1 MANTIKVAFAFLLL
15 ALFGCEGGKVHVLTG
30 PTMGTSYTIKIIGSI
45 DKPKLQSQIDA
56 ELAHINALM
65 STYDEQSELS
75 RFNQSPVSTSFPVAI
90 ELQNV
95 LQMSQKIHDESNG
108 AFDVTVGPLVNI
120 WGFGPGFTGNKI
132 PDDGQIEEAMVRTGF
147 RFLSLDDGRL
157 VKSKD
162 IYVDLSAIAKGF
174 AVDQLADILDSE
186 MVTDYLIEVGG
197 ELRAKGR
204 NSRGEAWSVAIEK
217 PDATGRSIY
226 RVLELDNMGMATS
239 GDYRN
244 FFEVD
249 GVRYSHTIDPRTG
262 WPVNHNVASVT
273 VIAKSAAMA
282 DGYATAINVLG
293 VEEGLR
299 LAEDQNLA
307 VLVIIKEE
315 GGFSEQSSAALK
327 AYLKVDEKQTGEKES
342 DQGKEK

>member
-15 ALFGCEGGKVHVLTG
+15 ALFGCEGGEVHVLTG

-204 NSRGEAWSVAIEK
+204 NSRGEAWSVAIES

-293 VEEGLR
+293 VVEGLR

-315 GGFSEQSSAALK
+315 DGFSEQSSAALK